1 MQNNELEASNQRDG
15 NYDNLIRSDL
25 TCDDLIKYVDN
36 VICRNDFLSSEK
48 AVTMVATV
56 EHDFSDPNRLVK
68 NIQYH
73 RLLKRSS

>member
-1 MQNNELEASNQRDG
+1 MQLAETIG
-15 NYDNLIRSDL
+15 
-25 TCDDLIKYVDN
+25 
-36 VICRNDFLSSEK
+36 FSSEK